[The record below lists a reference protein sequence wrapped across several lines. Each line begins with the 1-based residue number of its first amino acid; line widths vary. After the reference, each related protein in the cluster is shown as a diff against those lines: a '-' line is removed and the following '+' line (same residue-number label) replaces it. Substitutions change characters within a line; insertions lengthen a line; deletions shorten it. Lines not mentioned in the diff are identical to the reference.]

1 MEQQP
6 QQLRV
11 PAPTGWATDTTL
23 GPVEA
28 RTAEHNEEDKD
39 VEEEPQMNL
48 LNLFAG
54 APECAAAA
62 GVDPSR
68 ELITNTAHQATVVEV
83 DKAPEIGQQPADENI
98 STAPSSNFHH
108 LQGNLMPRIPTPL
121 KVAVAQMPEGG
132 VEPRLAV
139 IRRLAAEGKASGA
152 ELVVFPE

>member
-11 PAPTGWATDTTL
+11 PAPTGWATDATL

-28 RTAEHNEEDKD
+28 RSAEHNEEDKD
-39 VEEEPQMNL
+39 VEEEPQM
-48 LNLFAG
+48 LNLF
-54 APECAAAA
+54 AAA